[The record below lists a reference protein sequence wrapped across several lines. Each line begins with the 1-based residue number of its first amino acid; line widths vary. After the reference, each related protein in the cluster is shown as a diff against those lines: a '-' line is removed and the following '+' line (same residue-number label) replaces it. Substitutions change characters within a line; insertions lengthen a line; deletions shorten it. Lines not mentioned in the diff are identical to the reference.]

1 MSRFVLIFVATA
13 LLIPSLALAKRAA
26 PAKVEPVIHQGIR
39 YIAPNDDGRRAY
51 IEAWDVRTNKKLWDL
66 TIFTN
71 RIDPKLEEDVQHV
84 FIKTLNVRDGTLIVT
99 SERGETYRV
108 DLKTKAVTQSEQ
120 PNTALRPA
128 VRAEILALENQWATA
143 IERQD
148 AAAFERLAA
157 EDFRFIEDDGHV
169 LNRAQYI
176 AARSHNPENVESAVQ
191 DEIEIRQYGDAAI
204 ATGRSTILG
213 TRGSVPFVYRFR
225 WTDVYVRRDGRWQ
238 SVSGQ
243 LTPLPQ

>member
-1 MSRFVLIFVATA
+1 MSRFVIILVATA
-13 LLIPSLALAKRAA
+13 LLMPSLALAKRTA

-169 LNRAQYI
+169 LDRAQYI

-191 DEIEIRQYGDAAI
+191 DEIEVRQYGDAAI
-204 ATGRSTILG
+204 ATGRSTIRG